1 MGGGSLI
8 NSIAINTRIEEIKS
22 SLQKHKTREKVEFL
36 KILLFLSTP
45 KIAFHNNGCF
55 EKHYH
60 ICAPNLSSRSTLG
73 SNDNCTCMQIDF
85 IVEHLM
91 IESDKL
97 LKHL

>member
-22 SLQKHKTREKVEFL
+22 SLQKHKTREKAEFL

-45 KIAFHNNGCF
+45 KIAFHNNGYF

-60 ICAPNLSSRSTLG
+60 ICVPLSSVLTTLG
-73 SNDNCTCMQIDF
+73 GSDNCTCMQIDF

-97 LKHL
+97 LKN